1 MGINALHKR
10 FSGITRLEF
19 MSSANKIR
27 TLIVDDQLLQREV
40 MSRLLKNEPDFEII
54 GTAANGREAVDAI
67 NNLDPDLVFLDV
79 QMPDLDGFGVV
90 EEMQPAH
97 RPEIIFVTAN
107 EEFALR
113 AFDVHALDY
122 LLKSFSQERFRAAL
136 QRARDQIQQVH
147 KVEVK

>member
-1 MGINALHKR
+1 TK
-10 FSGITRLEF
+10 LEA
-19 MSSANKIR
+19 MSEANKIR

-40 MSRLLKNEPDFEII
+40 MSRLLQNEPDFEII

-67 NNLDPDLVFLDV
+67 NSLDPDLVFLDV
-79 QMPDLDGFGVV
+79 QMPGLDGFGVV

-107 EEFALR
+107 EEFAVR

-122 LLKSFSQERFRAAL
+122 LLKSFSKERFHAAL
-136 QRARDQIQQVH
+136 QRARDQIHQIGQPE
-147 KVEVK
+147 KQST

>member
-1 MGINALHKR
+1 MGINVLRER
-10 FSGITRLEF
+10 FSGQTKLEF

-79 QMPDLDGFGVV
+79 QMPELDGFGVV
-90 EEMQPAH
+90 QEMQPPH

-107 EEFALR
+107 EEFAVR

-136 QRARDQIQQVH
+136 QRARDQIQQV
-147 KVEVK
+147 KAEAK